1 MNGKDLQLLDAWR
14 HDRISESEFYALQ
27 ARLKTDAKLRA
38 ELRTLAEIEEGL
50 SGLALAAANDP
61 SIRTDSKT
69 LSTAVSNR
77 SSWLPWSI
85 ATVAC
90 VAAVVAVLALLWP
103 GAALPH
109 LDVANDKSA
118 ASEQD
123 SGKSFC
129 QLARTASV
137 RWSDSALKIGDRLQA
152 RRVKLVEG
160 TAEFDFDNGVRMV
173 LTGPADIEL
182 HDAMHA
188 WLHSGQVV
196 FRVPPAAIGFTVET
210 TEAAIVDLGTEFGV
224 RAGDVG
230 NSANREKNTAGGS
243 SHGTELQVYEGE
255 VIAEVKSGQGKSG
268 QGKSGTE
275 KQRLHGG
282 QALRIGGESDGRTQP
297 LPFWPERFIHEL
309 PDPTEHPDAPR
320 EGGRK
325 TTPYNKTRHDSIHIL
340 PTPHEIV
347 IDGSLDDWDLSGRF
361 SSECEPPWG
370 KFYNVHGAMMFDD
383 EQLYIGAVVADPFP
397 MRSTISP
404 TVDRELYGGGGSV
417 ALRLSMDRRLGWPVR
432 ARGNNSP
439 QPREL
444 LTEDRNERLVFV
456 VLWYFA
462 VEELACLHLRYGMDF
477 HGRLVNPPGYRGVW
491 KKHVDGLGYTVEYAI
506 PWSLL
511 HAADDPPRRGD
522 TLAASWLV
530 HWSDSNGRDWKGQ
543 LIDIAN
549 PSETGWNFHNAAT
562 WGRAIYGRSK
572 N

>member
-1 MNGKDLQLLDAWR
+1 MNDQDLQLLDAWR
-14 HDRISESEFYALQ
+14 HDRISKIEFDILQ

-38 ELRTLAEIEEGL
+38 EMRTIAEIEEGL
-50 SGLALAAANDP
+50 SGLALDAVNDR
-61 SIRTDSKT
+61 SIGTDSESPPT
-69 LSTAVSNR
+69 SVLNR

-90 VAAVVAVLALLWP
+90 VATVVAVLALLWSGVAHRRETHLEVAKDKP
-103 GAALPH
+103 AAREL
-109 LDVANDKSA
+109 
-118 ASEQD
+118 D
-123 SGKSFC
+123 SGKSFG
-129 QLARTASV
+129 QMARTSAV
-137 RWSDSALKIGDRLQA
+137 RWSDAALKIGDRLQA
-152 RRVKLVEG
+152 GSLKLAEG

-173 LTGPADIEL
+173 LTGPAEIEL
-182 HDAMHA
+182 RDAMHA

-210 TEAAIVDLGTEFGV
+210 REAAIVDLGTEFGV
-224 RAGDVG
+224 RVRGAGENVRAATG
-230 NSANREKNTAGGS
+230 
-243 SHGTELQVYEGE
+243 SHGHETELQVYEGE
-255 VIAEVKSGQGKSG
+255 VIAEVKSELGKA
-268 QGKSGTE
+268 GTE

-340 PTPHEIV
+340 PAPQGID

-361 SSECEPPWG
+361 CSVCEPPWD
-370 KFYNVHGAMMFDD
+370 KFYNMQGAMMFDD

-404 TVDRELYGGGGSV
+404 MVDRELYGGGGCV
-417 ALRLSMDRRLGWPVR
+417 ALRLSMDRQLDWPVR

-444 LTEDRNERLVFV
+444 LTEDRNERLAFV

-462 VEELACLHLRYGMDF
+462 EEELACLHLRYGMDF
-477 HGRLVNPPGYRGVW
+477 HGRLVNPPGYRGAW

-511 HAADDPPRRGD
+511 HAADDPPQRGD

-543 LIDIAN
+543 LIDIVN
-549 PSETGWNFHNAAT
+549 PSETGWNFQNAAT

-572 N
+572 TER